1 MINITKRKE
10 APQSLAKEKA
20 KANGSYREEDVV
32 LALYE
37 DSHNK
42 CYLCEDTLLTTINV
56 EHFHEHGGDKDL
68 KFDWNNLH
76 YACGHCNYTKNDT
89 FKKRDSN
96 LLNCANPEC
105 LVDYWII
112 YRLEEDDK
120 LVAHAVI
127 NQNPMAD
134 VSMYQKETDNTI
146 LLLDRIY
153 NVTGTAI
160 RNREAANLLTRVQ
173 LEIIN
178 FKENLLSYLSASDGL
193 SKQDYKTKLGKAIAD
208 SSPFAAFKRWILRD
222 NGLASE
228 FNLSPE

>member
-20 KANGSYREEDVV
+20 KANGSWREEDVV
-32 LALYE
+32 LALFE

-120 LVAHAVI
+120 LIAHAVI
-127 NQNPMAD
+127 KQNPKAN
-134 VSMYQKETDNTI
+134 VSKYQKETDNTI

-153 NVTGTAI
+153 NGTGTAI

-173 LEIIN
+173 LEIVS
-178 FKENLLSYLSASDGL
+178 FKETLIKYIFAKETL
-193 SKQDYKTKLGKAIAD
+193 SKEGYKTELGNAIAD

-222 NGLASE
+222 YGLASE